1 MYIIEIIAGVICAIL
16 FIIGFIYS
24 MFRLKYE
31 FIIIEKQLI
40 KPRYKTLSRK
50 DILKIIEETNDDN
63 IKAKL
68 KLALKYRKY
77 QNRFYLSTIILF
89 ILFSIL
95 NRYVSG

>member
-40 KPRYKTLSRK
+40 KPRHKTLSRK

-63 IKAKL
+63 IKARL